1 MESGKF
7 NIESWEETTIGE
19 ADGGPKLIRASVTQS
34 YSGDIEGKGTLEYL
48 ITISSDDFS
57 SFIGLERFVGQ
68 LDGNSGSFVLN
79 HEGTHEDGV
88 AKSSFKII
96 SGSGTDELSGIRGE
110 GSYEATHD
118 KVTWTLDYNFE

>member
-19 ADGGPKLIRASVTQS
+19 VVDGPKLIRASVTQS

-48 ITISSDDFS
+48 ITTFTEDFS
-57 SFIGLERFVGQ
+57 CFIGSEQFLGQ
-68 LDGNSGSFVLN
+68 LDGRSGSFILN

-88 AKSSFKII
+88 AKSSFQIVP
-96 SGSGTDELSGIRGE
+96 GSGTDELSGIRGE

-118 KVTWTLDYNFE
+118 EVTLALDYFFE